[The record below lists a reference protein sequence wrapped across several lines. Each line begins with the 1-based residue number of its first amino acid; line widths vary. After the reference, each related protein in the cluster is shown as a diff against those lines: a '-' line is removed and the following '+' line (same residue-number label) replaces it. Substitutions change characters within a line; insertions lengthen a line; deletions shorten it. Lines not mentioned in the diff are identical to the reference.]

1 MIVRDFD
8 IDCVHHPICPFGQTS
23 HFILQVPH
31 ASTCV
36 RLIPPEKSMPTLDTS
51 LQSFLSPRPVLKPF
65 S

>member
-1 MIVRDFD
+1 MIIRDFD
-8 IDCVHHPICPFGQTS
+8 IDCVHHSRHGGSFGQTS

-51 LQSFLSPRPVLKPF
+51 LQSFLSLRPVL
-65 S
+65 